1 MGTAESQVSLWEMGV
16 CARLPAARSGLLFT
30 EDSNLIY
37 PNKQKI
43 LMKFSLD
50 SYKAIIYY
58 KVFPKQ
64 NAALVKKTEEQSS
77 YQ

>member
-1 MGTAESQVSLWEMGV
+1 
-16 CARLPAARSGLLFT
+16 
-30 EDSNLIY
+30 
-37 PNKQKI
+37 
-43 LMKFSLD
+43 MKFSLD

-77 YQ
+77 YQWRRSEWGLHCETHVCNPSTREAGKSEFRAILS